1 MANKDRP
8 LRQCIGCKVVRPKDE
23 LLRFVK
29 MQSGD
34 PIFDSMNRICG
45 RGFYLC
51 PYTDCFNAAY
61 KNKKNRILFLQGNLE
76 EVRREVLEKILIIIS
91 KDLNLCKKMGYSFN
105 TSKEEKSIHEDE
117 CILLGCDNL
126 PEEKVT
132 MRTAACALKSKIFSQ
147 KKDLE
152 NHGKG
157 CIVNHKY
164 PIVSRLMVNL
174 QKYEML
180 SSKGPAL

>member
-1 MANKDRP
+1 
-8 LRQCIGCKVVRPKDE
+8 VRPKDE

-132 MRTAACALKSKIFSQ
+132 LHTAARALKSKSYPSETVDHISRV
-147 KKDLE
+147 
-152 NHGKG
+152 KG
-157 CIVNHKY
+157 CIVNHNRAF
-164 PIVSRLMVNL
+164 ISRLMINL